1 MSSTTPRTDA
11 FILTRAGPSAVAA
24 EAAGEVAGEV
34 TARPVESR
42 DPATGGLWRAF
53 ESTPAAAVTAAVE
66 RARANQPA
74 WAAQPLA
81 IRVRVLRRFHECLF
95 RRRLEVAAALTREN
109 GKPAAEALGSEI
121 AIALDFAQFYAARAP
136 GFLRAPWVNAV
147 PLAMKR
153 KRVRVEHEPFGVIG
167 VISPWNYP
175 FMLSAAIALPA
186 LLTGNAVLL
195 KPSEFTPCTGELL
208 AELLDEAG
216 VPPAVFT
223 VLQGDGV
230 TGASLCDSAV
240 DKIFF
245 TGSVST
251 GRRVA
256 VKCAGRLIPCSL
268 ELGGSDAA
276 IVLADADV
284 RHAASG
290 IAWGRFSNA
299 GQTCVAPKRVFVEEP
314 AYDAFVAA
322 LATTVNGLR
331 VGAGSNVDSDVG
343 PMIRG
348 ESVVTLTEQR
358 DDALARGA
366 TVAAQAGQSAGGDA
380 GGSNGTNGTK
390 GAGGGNFFAP
400 TVLTGVTPDARVL
413 REETFGPLLPVVKV
427 RDADE
432 AVALAN
438 ASEFG
443 LSASIWTRD
452 SAKGAAL
459 ARRLEV
465 GTVSVNDAI
474 IVAGMADVPHG
485 GVKLSGIGR
494 THGMAGLEECVRTK
508 ATVIDRFPGWRQAWW
523 FGYSSAHPSGIDAY
537 VRFAHG
543 RGVIERLAALP
554 GFLRFVFQPRR
565 PV

>member
-1 MSSTTPRTDA
+1 MSNTSPEGRELVTSVANQP
-11 FILTRAGPSAVAA
+11 AVP
-24 EAAGEVAGEV
+24 
-34 TARPVESR
+34 TRPVESR
-42 DPATGGLWRAF
+42 DPATGELWKSF
-53 ESTPAAAVTAAVE
+53 EAIGAAGVTAAVE
-66 RARANQPA
+66 RARAAQPA
-74 WAAQPLA
+74 WAGLPLA
-81 IRVRVLRRFHECLF
+81 LRVRALRRFHECLY
-95 RRRLEVAAALTREN
+95 RRRLEVATALTREN

-136 GFLRAPWVNAV
+136 GFLRAPWVNAQ

-153 KRVRVEHEPFGVIG
+153 KRVRVEHDPFGVIG

-175 FMLSAAIALPA
+175 FMLSAAVVIPA
-186 LLTGNAVLL
+186 LVTGNAVLL
-195 KPSEFTPCTGELL
+195 KPSEFTPYSGELL
-208 AELLDEAG
+208 RELFDEAG
-216 VPPAVFT
+216 VPAGVFT
-223 VLQGDGV
+223 VLQGDGA
-230 TGASLCDSAV
+230 TGAALSEATV

-245 TGSVST
+245 TGSVAT
-251 GRRVA
+251 GRKVA
-256 VKCAGRLIPCSL
+256 VKCAERLIPCSL
-268 ELGGSDAA
+268 ELGGSDPA

-284 RHAASG
+284 QHAASG

-299 GQTCVAPKRVFVEEP
+299 GQTCVAPKRVFVEAP

-322 LATTVNGLR
+322 LAKTVNGLR
-331 VGAGSNVDSDVG
+331 VGAGANVDSDVG
-343 PMIRG
+343 PVIRRDA
-348 ESVVTLTEQR
+348 VATLTAQYANAI
-358 DDALARGA
+358 ALGA
-366 TVAAQAGQSAGGDA
+366 TVAARAPDA
-380 GGSNGTNGTK
+380 AAS
-390 GAGGGNFFAP
+390 GGNYFTP
-400 TVLTGVTPDARVL
+400 TVLTDVAPDSRVL
-413 REETFGPLLPVVKV
+413 QEETFGPLLPVVKV
-427 RDADE
+427 CDADE

-465 GTVSVNDAI
+465 GTVAVNDAI

-485 GVKLSGIGR
+485 GVKQSGIGR

-508 ATVIDRFPGWRQAWW
+508 ATVVDRFPSWRQAWW
-523 FGYSSAHPSGIDAY
+523 FGYSSAHQSGVDAY

-543 RGVIERLAALP
+543 RGVLERVAALP

>member
-1 MSSTTPRTDA
+1 MSSATVRTADFVQTPADA
-11 FILTRAGPSAVAA
+11 SAVAS
-24 EAAGEVAGEV
+24 
-34 TARPVESR
+34 RPVESR
-42 DPATGGLWRAF
+42 DPATGELWKSF
-53 ESTPAAAVTAAVE
+53 EPTSAAAVGAATG
-66 RARANQPA
+66 RARAAQPG

-81 IRVRVLRRFHECLF
+81 VRVRVLRRFHECLY

-121 AIALDFAQFYAARAP
+121 AIALDFAQFYAKRAP
-136 GFLRAPWVNAV
+136 GFLRAPWVNAQ

-153 KRVRVEHEPFGVIG
+153 KRVRVEHDPFGVIG

-186 LLTGNAVLL
+186 LVTGNAVLL
-195 KPSEFTPCTGELL
+195 KPSEFTPYSGQLLQELF
-208 AELLDEAG
+208 DEAG
-216 VPPAVFT
+216 VPAGVFA
-223 VLQGDGV
+223 VLQGDGA
-230 TGASLCDSAV
+230 TGASLCDAAV

-245 TGSVST
+245 TGSVAT
-251 GRRVA
+251 GRKVA
-256 VKCAGRLIPCSL
+256 VRCAERLIPCSL
-268 ELGGSDAA
+268 ELGGSDPA
-276 IVLADADV
+276 IVLADADIQ
-284 RHAASG
+284 HAASG

-299 GQTCVAPKRVFVEEP
+299 GQTCVAPKRVFVEAA

-322 LATTVNGLR
+322 LAKTVNGLR
-331 VGAGSNVDSDVG
+331 VGAGSNADSDVG
-343 PMIRG
+343 PVIR
-348 ESVVTLTEQR
+348 SDAVATLTAQY
-358 DDALARGA
+358 ANAIVLGA
-366 TVAAQAGQSAGGDA
+366 NVAARASDA
-380 GGSNGTNGTK
+380 AAS
-390 GAGGGNFFAP
+390 GGNYFTP
-400 TVLTGVTPDARVL
+400 TVLTDVAPDSRVL
-413 REETFGPLLPVVKV
+413 TEETFGPLLPVVKV

-443 LSASIWTRD
+443 LSASVWTRD

-465 GTVSVNDAI
+465 GTVAVNDAI

-485 GVKLSGIGR
+485 GVKNSGIGR

-508 ATVIDRFPGWRQAWW
+508 ATVVDRFPSWRQAWW
-523 FGYSSAHPSGIDAY
+523 FGYSSSHLSGVDAY

-543 RGVIERLAALP
+543 RGVMERLAALP